1 LTEDYVAPRSE
12 ANAFNCPWCNAY
24 AQQAWIGVSATHG
37 SLKGLVGSLCA
48 RCHRYAL
55 WVDEKMV
62 YPTSPTAPLPIEDM
76 PDNVKTDFT
85 EARNVLNASPR
96 AAAALL
102 RLALEKLIM
111 VELGVR
117 GKDLND
123 AIGTLVKEGLPDKAQ
138 KALDSV
144 RVIGN
149 EAVHPG
155 QIDLSDNVETA
166 TTLFRL
172 LNWIVDGMITRPRKI
187 DEIYESLPQSKK
199 EAIERRDSQ

>member
-1 LTEDYVAPRSE
+1 
-12 ANAFNCPWCNAY
+12 
-24 AQQAWIGVSATHG
+24 
-37 SLKGLVGSLCA
+37 
-48 RCHRYAL
+48 
-55 WVDEKMV
+55 
-62 YPTSPTAPLPIEDM
+62 M